1 MIFLI
6 KKILHNYFSCF
17 LWAFICMFMDF
28 GQPNGVALTKSPTG
42 PQLIWVLKELLNFGK
57 SFVRSK
63 IGKMK
68 ALKIFIGP
76 WELGPI
82 VSYSICLLPF
92 FSLAHV
98 FFFFFNLKVGAHKEF
113 YNFIYSSSHFYRST
127 LTVWLTLS
135 NIFNGNILDCYGNK

>member
-17 LWAFICMFMDF
+17 LWAFKCMLMDF

-68 ALKIFIGP
+68 ALRILFGP

-82 VSYSICLLPF
+82 ASYSICLLLF

-98 FFFFFNLKVGAHKEF
+98 FFSFWIWKLGPIKSFTILFILSLTFIEAH
-113 YNFIYSSSHFYRST
+113 SQSDWHF
-127 LTVWLTLS
+127 L
-135 NIFNGNILDCYGNK
+135 IFLMETS